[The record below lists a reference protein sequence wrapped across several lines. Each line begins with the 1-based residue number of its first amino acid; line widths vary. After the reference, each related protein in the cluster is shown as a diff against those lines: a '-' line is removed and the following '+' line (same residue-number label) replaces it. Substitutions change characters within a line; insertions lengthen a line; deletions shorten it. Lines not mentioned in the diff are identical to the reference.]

1 MAERSDS
8 SRLGGPVLV
17 TGAAGFV
24 GGHLMRKL
32 SLGEGDYATD
42 IDDRF
47 QAPPGVTRLA
57 WRLPGDPPPGL
68 GEVGCVVHLAAVSSV
83 RRSLE
88 GMRSTWET
96 NLMGTLAVLDYM
108 VRKIPEARLLL
119 VSSSEVYR
127 PSEDVLTEESPLG
140 PVNPYGATKAAAER
154 AAFQYASVHG
164 LDVVVAR
171 SFPHFG
177 PGQSSDF
184 ALPAFCRRIVRAE
197 RNGED
202 GVRVGNLEAVRDYLY
217 VDDVV
222 RAYEELITEGRPGSA
237 YNVCSGSGS
246 SMGQILEILLD
257 LAEADLEIEK
267 DPDLFRPVDVRCQV
281 GDPSR
286 LRSLSGWSPG
296 VSLRGGLGMLL
307 DYWRER
313 E

>member
-1 MAERSDS
+1 
-8 SRLGGPVLV
+8 
-17 TGAAGFV
+17 
-24 GGHLMRKL
+24 MRRL
-32 SLGEGDYATD
+32 SLGEGDFATD

-47 QAPPGVTRLA
+47 QAPPGVTRLE
-57 WRLPGDPPPGL
+57 WRLPGDPPPEL
-68 GEVGCVVHLAAVSSV
+68 GEVECVVHLAAVSSV
-83 RRSLE
+83 RRSLQE
-88 GMRSTWET
+88 MRSAWET

-108 VRKIPEARLLL
+108 VRKSPEARLLL

-127 PSEDVLTEESPLG
+127 PSEDVLTEKSPLG

-154 AAFQYASVHG
+154 AAFQYASVYG

-177 PGQSSDF
+177 PGQSADF

-197 RNGED
+197 RSGKE
-202 GVRVGNLEAVRDYLY
+202 GMRVGNLEAVRDYLY

-222 RAYEELITEGRPGSA
+222 RAYEELIARGGSGSV
-237 YNVCSGSGS
+237 YNVCSGSGT
-246 SMGQILEILLD
+246 SMGRMLDILLD

-286 LRSLSGWSPG
+286 LRSLSGWSPE

-307 DYWRER
+307 DYWRKR